1 MAWRWMVLLTGP
13 GRAGGTVRPPDLV
26 HLPQPPAGGR
36 RRQNVWPKL
45 AGHLD
50 SLRDPAALP
59 GWLATTT
66 QRECGR
72 TLRTAPR
79 SDGAGYALATG
90 IIPRRPRSAGR
101 AGPARG
107 RIARPS
113 VRASGQQPR
122 AASTARPA
130 HRRSGAAVCGDQR
143 LAGHPGRQH
152 RARPPPLPGQAAPP
166 PSHHRPYA
174 QSPICV
180 PRVVIVIGDRRR
192 AERRVGARLF
202 TDTFAWLAAWPPL
215 GYGPTQA
222 GRPYFYAV
230 APAG

>member
-13 GRAGGTVRPPDLV
+13 GRAGGTGRPADLV
-26 HLPQPPAGGR
+26 HLRSQQLEAADA
-36 RRQNVWPKL
+36 QNVWPKL

-79 SDGAGYALATG
+79 SDGAGYALAAG

-122 AASTARPA
+122 AASNCSPCSSTIRRCRMRRSAPGWASRPA
-130 HRRSGAAVCGDQR
+130 ASGPAD
-143 LAGHPGRQH
+143 
-152 RARPPPLPGQAAPP
+152 
-166 PSHHRPYA
+166 
-174 QSPICV
+174 
-180 PRVVIVIGDRRR
+180 
-192 AERRVGARLF
+192 
-202 TDTFAWLAAWPPL
+202 DTAW
-215 GYGPTQA
+215 T
-222 GRPYFYAV
+222 
-230 APAG
+230 